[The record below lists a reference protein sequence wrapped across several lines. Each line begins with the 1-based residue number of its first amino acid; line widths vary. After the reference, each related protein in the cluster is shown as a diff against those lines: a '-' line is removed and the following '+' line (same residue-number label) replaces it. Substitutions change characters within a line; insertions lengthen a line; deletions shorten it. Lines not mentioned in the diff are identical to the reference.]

1 MTEPGA
7 GELILWAGSVK
18 GLTLTE
24 RIRAARAGGFTA
36 VSLFPFDVTAADDDA
51 AGLRE
56 LHHLHALRIAVVD
69 PLTTW
74 LPGSRV
80 PQGLPRDDPAHGGI
94 EPEGMFELAVALGA
108 ELISAL
114 ALYDELVDAVTG
126 ARAFSMLCD
135 RAAERGLRIGLE
147 FIPGTGIPDLGLA
160 WEIVR
165 RADRENGGLV
175 IDSWHLFRSG
185 AGAGL
190 VREVP
195 AERIFALQL
204 ADAPLEPPADLA
216 HESLHAR
223 LLPGDG
229 ELDLG
234 GFVGAALAGGAPA
247 LIGPEVFSDR
257 SGYIPPE
264 RLGRMLGERTR
275 ELLVATGV
283 PCT

>member
-1 MTEPGA
+1 MTEPSVP
-7 GELILWAGSVK
+7 ELILWAGSVK
-18 GLTLTE
+18 GLTLDG

-36 VSLFPFDVTAADDDA
+36 VSLFPFDVAA
-51 AGLRE
+51 AGGGAAGVRE
-56 LHHLHALRIAVVD
+56 LHDLHALRIAVVD

-80 PQGLPRDDPAHGGI
+80 PPGLPPDDPAHGGI
-94 EPEGMFELAVALGA
+94 KPEAMFELAVALGA

-114 ALYDELVDAVTG
+114 ALYDELVDPASG

-135 RAAERGLRIGLE
+135 RAAERELRVGLE

-160 WEIVR
+160 SEIVR

-185 AGAGL
+185 AGADL
-190 VREVP
+190 LRAVP

-204 ADAPLEPPADLA
+204 ADAPLAAPVDLA
-216 HESLHAR
+216 YESLHAR

-234 GFVGAALAGGAPA
+234 GFAAAAFAGGTPP
-247 LIGPEVFSDR
+247 LIGPEVFSDL
-257 SGYIPPE
+257 SGQLPPE
-264 RLGRMLGERTR
+264 RLGRLLGERTR
-275 ELLVATGV
+275 ELLIAVGV

>member
-1 MTEPGA
+1 MTEPGVP
-7 GELILWAGSVK
+7 ELILWAGSVK

-24 RIRAARAGGFTA
+24 RIRAARAGRFTA
-36 VSLFPFDVTAADDDA
+36 VSLFPFDVTAAEDDA
-51 AGLRE
+51 AGVRE
-56 LHHLHALRIAVVD
+56 LHDLHALRIAVVD
-69 PLTTW
+69 PLTMW

-80 PQGLPRDDPAHGGI
+80 PEGLPIDDPAHGGI
-94 EPEGMFELAVALGA
+94 DPEGMFELAVALGA

-114 ALYDELVDAVTG
+114 ALYDELVDPATG
-126 ARAFSMLCD
+126 AHAFSMLCD
-135 RAAERGLRIGLE
+135 RAAERELRVGLE

-175 IDSWHLFRSG
+175 IDAWHLFRSG
-185 AGAGL
+185 AGADRL
-190 VREVP
+190 REVP

-204 ADAPLEPPADLA
+204 ADAPLAAPADLA
-216 HESLHAR
+216 YESLHAR

-234 GFVGAALAGGAPA
+234 AFVASALAGGTPP

-257 SGYIPPE
+257 SGSIPPE
-264 RLGRMLGERTR
+264 RLGRLLGERTR
-275 ELLVATGV
+275 ELLTAVGV